1 MLKCSEARSTF
12 KTGTVSLLKKLGAYK
27 KTNGARLTSCRFVL
41 TVCILVPLILVFG
54 TYQVFSEGLRQVGER
69 FKDCAICPEMIV
81 IPGGELRV
89 AGVSPGAEKE
99 RRILKIPR
107 KFAISIYEIT
117 NADWENCEF
126 WEGCKRAA
134 LYKRGEEKDF
144 GWREWKG
151 TRPVADV
158 SWEESVSYA
167 IWLSSLSKE
176 SYWLPTELEW
186 EYAARSGLIEENP
199 WLHVNN
205 RSCDFA
211 NLAIHSGCTDGYRG
225 SAPAGSYSSNRFGLY
240 DMIGNVSEWTASCS
254 GNMLGSA
261 VDLGRHPVMDS
272 FKLSKY
278 GEEVLGCD
286 AMVYRGGNWSSQV
299 ESFKF
304 SARRALARG
313 KTAETLGFRVVRLV
327 Q

>member
-99 RRILKIPR
+99 PRILKVPR

-134 LYKRGEEKDF
+134 LHKRGEEKDF

-151 TRPVADV
+151 TRPVAD
-158 SWEESVSYA
+158 
-167 IWLSSLSKE
+167 LS
-176 SYWLPTELEW
+176 
-186 EYAARSGLIEENP
+186 LI
-199 WLHVNN
+199 H
-205 RSCDFA
+205 
-211 NLAIHSGCTDGYRG
+211 I
-225 SAPAGSYSSNRFGLY
+225 
-240 DMIGNVSEWTASCS
+240 
-254 GNMLGSA
+254 
-261 VDLGRHPVMDS
+261 
-272 FKLSKY
+272 
-278 GEEVLGCD
+278 
-286 AMVYRGGNWSSQV
+286 
-299 ESFKF
+299 
-304 SARRALARG
+304 
-313 KTAETLGFRVVRLV
+313 
-327 Q
+327 

>member
-12 KTGTVSLLKKLGAYK
+12 KTGRVSLLKKLGAYK

-69 FKDCAICPEMIV
+69 FRDCAICPEMIV

-89 AGVSPGAEKE
+89 PGVSAGAEKE
-99 RRILKIPR
+99 PRILKVPR

-134 LYKRGEEKDF
+134 LHKRGEEKDF

-158 SWEESVSYA
+158 TWEESVSYA
-167 IWLSSLSKE
+167 IWLSSLAKE

-186 EYAARSGLIEENP
+186 EYAARSGLIEESP
-199 WLHVNN
+199 WLGANK

-211 NLAIHSGCTDGYRG
+211 NLAIHSGCSDGYRG
-225 SAPAGSYSSNRFGLY
+225 SAPVGSYGSNRFGLY
-240 DMIGNVSEWTASCS
+240 DMVGNVSEWTASCS

-313 KTAETLGFRVVRLV
+313 KRAETLGFRVVRLV